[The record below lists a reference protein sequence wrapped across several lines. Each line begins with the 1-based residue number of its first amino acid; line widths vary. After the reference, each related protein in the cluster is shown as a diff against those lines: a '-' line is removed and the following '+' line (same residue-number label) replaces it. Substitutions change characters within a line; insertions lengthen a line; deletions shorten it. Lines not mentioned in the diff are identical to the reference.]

1 MLPDIALSDVK
12 YKHGQKLPQERQ
24 KIATVIRTWGWEG
37 GGLVCGV
44 SPTRDLQP
52 IRLENCDISIKFYF
66 FNCSRIMQDL

>member
-1 MLPDIALSDVK
+1 MLPDIALSGVK

-24 KIATVIRTWGWEG
+24 KTNRHKNLGWGV

-52 IRLENCDISIKFYF
+52 IRLENFDTSIKFYF